1 MSAHNR
7 GREHRNDQD
16 IYYQIFL
23 DLVNVYGQAFTL
35 LEESD
40 LAQSREGTTLM
51 EERHAR
57 FLHMTYI
64 MLHEGIARWASI
76 DISKAHRCYLM
87 MQQMYICRCPRRQH
101 QLLTDHTAILQ
112 LLRTNV
118 SSGVIINEVRQMI
131 ISIMST
137 PPSDYDNMV
146 EDTERYA
153 YPSGEDW

>member
-16 IYYQIFL
+16 DHYQIFL

-40 LAQSREGTTLM
+40 LAQSREGTTPT
-51 EERHAR
+51 EERRAR

-76 DISKAHRCYLM
+76 DISKVHRCYLM

-101 QLLTDHTAILQ
+101 QLLTDHMTILQ
-112 LLRTNV
+112 QLRTKL

-153 YPSGEDW
+153 FPPGEDW

>member
-1 MSAHNR
+1 MSAQNS

-16 IYYQIFL
+16 DHYQIFL

-64 MLHEGIARWASI
+64 MLHEGIA
-76 DISKAHRCYLM
+76 H
-87 MQQMYICRCPRRQH
+87 H
-101 QLLTDHTAILQ
+101 
-112 LLRTNV
+112 
-118 SSGVIINEVRQMI
+118 SGRK
-131 ISIMST
+131 
-137 PPSDYDNMV
+137 YW
-146 EDTERYA
+146 
-153 YPSGEDW
+153 GLG